1 MSLWKYN
8 YILHFLKTPF
18 LITLFFVPFHNIGQF
33 CWFAV
38 LSIRRRQRRLGLW
51 CACVFLS
58 GLCVGFPCVCDTL
71 EIRRCFF
78 FFLILFCHYI
88 RFVVHSFVGSSI
100 VAVAVSF
107 FFLRIRFQLISDFFD
122 TRPTKKKIVFK
133 NRNIRR
139 IICENLKKILG
150 SIGSKYIALNT
161 QTKGKNSKKMTS
173 LEPNVNRLQNFK
185 NKGKDQEVS
194 S

>member
-1 MSLWKYN
+1 MVCMCL
-8 YILHFLKTPF
+8 
-18 LITLFFVPFHNIGQF
+18 
-33 CWFAV
+33 
-38 LSIRRRQRRLGLW
+38 
-51 CACVFLS
+51 FLS
-58 GLCVGFPCVCDTL
+58 GLCVGFLCVCDTL